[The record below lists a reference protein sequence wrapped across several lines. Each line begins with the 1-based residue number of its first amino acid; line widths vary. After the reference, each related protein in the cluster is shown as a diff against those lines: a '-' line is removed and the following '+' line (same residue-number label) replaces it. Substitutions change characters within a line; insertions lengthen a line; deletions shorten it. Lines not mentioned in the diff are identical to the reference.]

1 MHRFFVYIHSMKRS
15 AALLALLMAMVSLT
29 MAQVPSFKIAKLKY
43 NGGGDWY
50 ANPSSLPNLFKYIR
64 ANTRA
69 NIYVEEEVVE
79 PGSAELYQYPMLYM
93 TGHGNVEFS
102 TAEAQNLRKYLL
114 AGGFFLI
121 DDNYGLNPYI
131 VREMKKVFPEY
142 QFVEIPFTHPV
153 YQTPFKFPNGI
164 PKIHEHDGKPAQLFG
179 IIHEGRL
186 LCLLTYECDLG
197 DGWEDPE
204 VHNNPEEIR
213 AKALQMGANIVYY
226 VCNN

>member
-1 MHRFFVYIHSMKRS
+1 
-15 AALLALLMAMVSLT
+15 MAMVSLT